1 MSQNIPSPDP
11 PSVVRET
18 PVTWRQRVPQ
28 QRLTVEFMYLDL
40 NLCSRCL
47 ATEAHLAEAL
57 TEVADLLDAA
67 GIEVTLTKIQVQS
80 LEQAVAL
87 DFSSSPT
94 IRVNGRDIQLDSRES
109 HCGPCSTVGGV
120 DTDCR
125 VWWYQGQE
133 YEAPPTA
140 MIVDALLQEICG
152 SPGTR
157 SPRSPIA
164 DSARANLQRFFEA
177 KQKQQEGT
185 GAGVRNP
192 HGKCCAG
199 GCCC

>member
-1 MSQNIPSPDP
+1 MSQNIPSP
-11 PSVVRET
+11 VVKAA
-18 PVTWRQRVPQ
+18 PVTWRQRLPQ

-40 NLCSRCL
+40 NLCARCL

-57 TEVADLLDAA
+57 TEVAGLLDAA
-67 GIEVTLTKIQVQS
+67 GIEVTLTKIPVQS

-87 DFSSSPT
+87 GFSSSPT
-94 IRVNGRDIQLDSRES
+94 IRVNGRDIHLDSRDS
-109 HCGPCSTVGGV
+109 HCGPCSTVSGV

-140 MIVDALLQEICG
+140 MIVDALLQAVCG
-152 SPGTR
+152 SPGTGA
-157 SPRSPIA
+157 PRAPIP

-177 KQKQQEGT
+177 KQQRQEGA
-185 GAGVRNP
+185 GAGVQNQN
-192 HGKCCAG
+192 GECCAG
-199 GCCC
+199 DCCC